1 MNDKS
6 NNNISNATLI
16 KSNTRL
22 IAVQLFY
29 SNEITNEEIKVDD
42 LTNEVLSYYN
52 DDQQEDSSLH
62 QSNCLNNDETKSINK
77 KFLDLLVNKAK
88 ENQTLIDKMITDHLT
103 DGWAIN
109 KLASVIRSLL
119 RLAVAELTAIHTTP
133 ARVIINEYVSI
144 AKMFHGE
151 NEVGFVNGILQKI
164 ANKTRPE
171 EFSN

>member
-6 NNNISNATLI
+6 NNNISNSTLI

-29 SNEITNEEIKVDD
+29 SNEITNEEIRLDD
-42 LTNEVLSYYN
+42 LTNELLSFYN
-52 DDQQEDSSLH
+52 DDHPEDSSSHHPEDL
-62 QSNCLNNDETKSINK
+62 SNDEAKSINK
-77 KFLDLLVNKAK
+77 KFLDLLVNKTK
-88 ENQTLIDKMITDHLT
+88 ENQTLIDKIIADHLT

-119 RLAVAELTAIHTTP
+119 RLAVAELTAVHTTP

-144 AKMFHGE
+144 AKMFHSE

-164 ANKTRPE
+164 ANKVRPE
-171 EFSN
+171 EFAK